1 MPCLQ
6 VDINRPWQR
15 LLEKVEN
22 AVSTL
27 VRDSLLLTEI
37 CADDAELVLRAWSS
51 FILNY
56 KPKSLGEG
64 GRSVIAEL
72 VSKLEGILV
81 LVQRLNNKIN
91 SYSKAGMYG
100 GWFDIRLYIP
110 LKKIRE
116 IFNSAV
122 KTEGCF
128 FYRFFVVN
136 TVASYYLCVTA

>member
-1 MPCLQ
+1 MGCLQ

-27 VRDSLLLTEI
+27 VRDSLLLAEL
-37 CADDAELVLRAWSS
+37 CADDAELLLRAWSN

-64 GRSVIAEL
+64 GGSVTAEL

-81 LVQRLNNKIN
+81 LTQRLNNKIN
-91 SYSKAGMYG
+91 SYTKAGMYG
-100 GWFDIRLYIP
+100 GQLEA
-110 LKKIRE
+110 LKFSCTGLLK
-116 IFNSAV
+116 V
-122 KTEGCF
+122 
-128 FYRFFVVN
+128 
-136 TVASYYLCVTA
+136 